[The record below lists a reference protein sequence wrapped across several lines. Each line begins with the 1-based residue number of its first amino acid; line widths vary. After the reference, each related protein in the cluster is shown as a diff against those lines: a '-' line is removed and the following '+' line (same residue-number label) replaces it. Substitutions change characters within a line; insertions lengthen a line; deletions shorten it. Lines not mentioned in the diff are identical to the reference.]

1 MTGLILALA
10 LSMPVVGEKT
20 YPKDHPAV
28 VKPRKQGLKKR
39 PATLK

>member
-28 VKPRKQGLKKR
+28 VRPKQGLKKR